1 MIGLGQNSIK
11 IDGFFEDWDLNTSTY
26 IDDSFDSE
34 GIELLEFNACHD
46 DEYLYIKIKLDTE
59 IDLTE
64 DYLNPS
70 KLMINID
77 ADNNPSTGYFTNNIG
92 SEYGINFFDKLIF
105 DDTNFPLVDT
115 LSLYDLNIIPLPTYT
130 SNQFEIAIDRSLF
143 SETIAISI
151 KETISNDKMP
161 DNGDIFNY
169 SFDEVCYEETAQF
182 VGFEKTDSLYLR
194 LFNYNVLSNGLK
206 NNNRIDEHRRI
217 FESVGAD
224 IITYQE
230 CGNTTYNDVLNFL
243 NTSQIYYPYIYPDLN
258 SGNLTISKYPSLQS
272 WQVSNKINAELID
285 LPDSFYD
292 TDILILNG
300 HPPCC
305 GNNQGRQENFDA
317 FIQFIIDAKTPG
329 GIIDLE
335 TNTPISFSGD
345 MNLVGYAEQYYT
357 IVNGTISD
365 TVTFGPGGMPDWDD
379 TPLEDQ
385 RCYFNEKNIAYTWY
399 KNNPTSGD
407 FPPGRLDFV
416 FFTNSVM
423 SVDKSFIISTEH
435 MSESLLTENNL
446 LPDDTKVASDHFP
459 VIVDYVFKTWNCEN
473 NSCIEISDG
482 AGEFTSLDSCE
493 EECFSDPTWNCSDNF
508 ACIEVNDG
516 TGEYTSLINCEE
528 QCEPIYGCT
537 DILAC
542 NYDPQAT
549 AEAAAGDPEE
559 CIYIIDDLCE
569 TCVDGN
575 ILFIDEDNDGIC
587 DAYEIGGCTDILACN
602 YNNEATDEDGSC
614 EYVDGVCDLC
624 DTATGT
630 IFDNDSDDDGI
641 CDDDEIETYNCINSV
656 CIDPGDNTGT
666 YTSID
671 ECEAICSMVED
682 TTWDCIDN
690 SCVDIIHGEGMYD
703 DLNECEAACVQFN
716 STYNCIEEICTEVN
730 DGTGLFN
737 SLEGCQ
743 EFCNATS
750 ITDYNNSNK
759 KLRKIIN
766 LLGQETP
773 IRKNSPMFYI
783 YDDGTVEKKVIIE

>member
-1 MIGLGQNSIK
+1 MKKTLLILLCLPMIGMGQNSIK

-34 GIELLEFNACHD
+34 GIELLEFSACHD
-46 DEYLYIKIKLDTE
+46 DEYLYINIKLDTE

-77 ADNNPSTGYFTNNIG
+77 SDNNPSTGYFTNNIG
-92 SEYGINFFDKLIF
+92 SEFGINFFDKLIF
-105 DDTNFPLVDT
+105 DDTSFPLVDT

-130 SNQFEIAIDRSLF
+130 SNEFEIAIDRSLF

-161 DNGDIFNY
+161 DNGEIFNY
-169 SFDEVCYEETAQF
+169 SFDEFCYEETAQF
-182 VGFEKTDSLYLR
+182 VDFEKTDSLYLR

-217 FESVGAD
+217 FESVDAD

-285 LPDSFYD
+285 LPDSIYS
-292 TDILILNG
+292 TNILILNG

-305 GNNQGRQENFDA
+305 GNNLGRQENFDA

-357 IVNGTISD
+357 ILNGTISD
-365 TVTFGPGGMPDWDD
+365 TITFGTGGMPDWDD
-379 TPLEDQ
+379 TPLKDQ
-385 RCYFNEKNIAYTWY
+385 RCYFNEKNIAFTWD
-399 KNNPTSGD
+399 KSNPSSGD

-446 LPDDTKVASDHFP
+446 LADDTKVASDHFP
-459 VIVDYVFKTWNCEN
+459 LIVDYVLKTWNCEN
-473 NSCIEISDG
+473 NSCVEIMDG
-482 AGEFTSLDSCE
+482 AGAFTSLDSCE
-493 EECFSDPTWNCSDNF
+493 EECVIEPTWKCADGT
-508 ACIEVNDG
+508 CIELADESGPYISLLDCETECEKFNPTWKCYNGGCYELFDG
-516 TGEYTSLINCEE
+516 TGEYTSL
-528 QCEPIYGCT
+528 T
-537 DILAC
+537 D
-542 NYDPQAT
+542 
-549 AEAAAGDPEE
+549 
-559 CIYIIDDLCE
+559 
-569 TCVDGN
+569 
-575 ILFIDEDNDGIC
+575 
-587 DAYEIGGCTDILACN
+587 
-602 YNNEATDEDGSC
+602 
-614 EYVDGVCDLC
+614 
-624 DTATGT
+624 
-630 IFDNDSDDDGI
+630 
-641 CDDDEIETYNCINSV
+641 
-656 CIDPGDNTGT
+656 
-666 YTSID
+666 
-671 ECEAICSMVED
+671 CEAICVSIED
-682 TTWDCIDN
+682 TWDCIGN
-690 SCVDIIHGEGMYD
+690 SCIG
-703 DLNECEAACVQFN
+703 
-716 STYNCIEEICTEVN
+716 TN

-737 SLEGCQ
+737 TIESCQ
-743 EFCNATS
+743 EFCNETS
-750 ITDYNNSNK
+750 ITDLNNSNK
-759 KLRKIIN
+759 ELRKITN
-766 LLGQETP
+766 VLGQETP
-773 IRKNSPMFYI
+773 IGKNSPMFFI